1 MGLRCRT
8 RFCGPFDNRTRSPDN
23 LRRMSIVLIG
33 YRGSGKTS
41 IGKRLADRLWQK
53 CVDTDEM
60 VVAKAGKP
68 IAQIFAEEGEEK
80 FRALEAEAVKEV
92 AQKSDVVIALGGGA
106 PLREENRK
114 LIKEA
119 GHRVI
124 YLKCEPEELLRRI
137 QADPDTPHSRPSL
150 TEFGGG
156 KEEIEKV
163 LAEREPIYR
172 QMADAELE
180 VTYLT
185 PDEAMV
191 YIVRLC

>member
-1 MGLRCRT
+1 
-8 RFCGPFDNRTRSPDN
+8 
-23 LRRMSIVLIG
+23 MSIVLIG

-53 CVDTDEM
+53 CVDTDEI
-60 VVAKAGKP
+60 VVARAGKS
-68 IAQIFAEEGEEK
+68 IADIFAQDGEAR
-80 FRALEAEAVKEV
+80 FRELEREAVKEV
-92 AQKSDVVIALGGGA
+92 AAIPDVVIALGGGA
-106 PLREENRK
+106 PLSEENRRV
-114 LIKEA
+114 IKEA

-124 YLKCEPEELLRRI
+124 YLKCEPEELHKRL
-137 QADPDTPHSRPSL
+137 QADPNTPKDRPHL

-156 KEEIEKV
+156 LEEITKV

-180 VTYLT
+180 VTYLS

-191 YIVRLC
+191 YIVRLT

>member
-1 MGLRCRT
+1 
-8 RFCGPFDNRTRSPDN
+8 
-23 LRRMSIVLIG
+23 MSIVLIG

-53 CVDTDEM
+53 CVDTDALIVE
-60 VVAKAGKP
+60 KAGKS
-68 IAQIFAEEGEEK
+68 IADIFANEGEAK
-80 FRALEAEAVKEV
+80 FREIEHEVVREV
-92 AQKSDVVIALGGGA
+92 AAMKDVVIALGGGA
-106 PLREENRK
+106 PMSEENRRI
-114 LIKEA
+114 IKEA

-124 YLKCEPEELLRRI
+124 YLKCEPEELLKRI
-137 QADPDTPHSRPSL
+137 HADPDTPKSRPNL

-156 KEEIEKV
+156 IEEISKV

-180 VTYLT
+180 VTDLS

>member
-1 MGLRCRT
+1 
-8 RFCGPFDNRTRSPDN
+8 
-23 LRRMSIVLIG
+23 MSIVLIG

-60 VVAKAGKP
+60 VVAKAGGKS
-68 IAQIFAEEGEEK
+68 IADIFASEGEAR
-80 FRALEAEAVKEV
+80 FRELEAEAVREV
-92 AQKSDVVIALGGGA
+92 AAMQDVVIALGGGA
-106 PLREENRK
+106 PLREENRRA
-114 LIKEA
+114 IKEG

-124 YLKCEPEELLRRI
+124 YLKCEPDELLRRI
-137 QADPDTPHSRPSL
+137 QADPDTPQSRPNL

-156 KEEIEKV
+156 IEEISKV

-172 QMADAELE
+172 QMMDAELE

>member
-1 MGLRCRT
+1 MAAVST
-8 RFCGPFDNRTRSPDN
+8 
-23 LRRMSIVLIG
+23 VLIG

-60 VVAKAGKP
+60 VVAKAGKS
-68 IAQIFAEEGEEK
+68 IADIFQQDGEAK
-80 FRALEAEAVKEV
+80 FRALETEAVKE
-92 AQKSDVVIALGGGA
+92 AAAINEVVIALGGGA
-106 PLREENRK
+106 PLREENRR
-114 LIKEA
+114 LIKDA

-124 YLKCEPEELLRRI
+124 YLKCEPEELLKRI
-137 QADPDTPHSRPSL
+137 RSDPDTPQSRPNL

-156 KEEIEKV
+156 IEEISKV

-191 YIVRLC
+191 YIVRLL

>member
-1 MGLRCRT
+1 
-8 RFCGPFDNRTRSPDN
+8 
-23 LRRMSIVLIG
+23 MSTVLIG

-53 CVDTDEM
+53 CIDTDEM
-60 VVAKAGKP
+60 VIKKAGKS
-68 IAQIFAEEGEEK
+68 IADIFQQDGEAK
-80 FRALEAEAVKEV
+80 FRELESQAVKE
-92 AQKSDVVIALGGGA
+92 AAAISDVVIALGGGA
-106 PLREENRK
+106 PIREANRK
-114 LIKEA
+114 AIKDA

-137 QADPDTPHSRPSL
+137 QADPDTPKSRPNL

-156 KEEIEKV
+156 VEEISKV

-172 QMADAELE
+172 LMADAELE

-191 YIVRLC
+191 YIVRLL

>member
-1 MGLRCRT
+1 
-8 RFCGPFDNRTRSPDN
+8 
-23 LRRMSIVLIG
+23 MSIVLIG

-53 CVDTDEM
+53 CVDTDALI
-60 VVAKAGKP
+60 VQRAGKS
-68 IAQIFAEEGEEK
+68 IADIFANEGEGK
-80 FRALEAEAVKEV
+80 FRELEHEVVREV
-92 AQKSDVVIALGGGA
+92 AAMNDVVIALGGGA
-106 PLREENRK
+106 PLSEENRR

-124 YLKCEPEELLRRI
+124 YLKCEPEELLKRI
-137 QADPDTPHSRPSL
+137 QADPDTPRSRPNL

-156 KEEIEKV
+156 IEEISKV

-180 VTYLT
+180 VTYLS